1 MKLLEITPFVRFALQ
16 FEFLPNSENY
26 TTFDN
31 RLFFVVNGSGNI
43 VLDNVPHSFTKNTV
57 MMWQA
62 GTEYRFE
69 CSSKIDVISI
79 NFDYTASNSART
91 AYYTPVPL
99 KASKHTVKRPLAE
112 NTVFSDCTLL
122 NEPLIL
128 HNAFFLQKKLSK
140 IVGEHI
146 SKPDLFY
153 EKSSA
158 ALKDCIVDTVRFYNE
173 SPSTNNRINLI
184 ISYIHENYSSRL
196 TNEELAALIDYHPY
210 YLNRIFLKGMGVTL
224 HQYII
229 NYRVTLAEQLLIAT
243 NTSIQE
249 ISREVGFSSLS
260 LFTINFKKKHG
271 LTPSEFRKNY
281 YKI

>member
-16 FEFLPNSENY
+16 FEFLPNSETY

-31 RLFFVVNGSGNI
+31 RLFFVVNGSGTI
-43 VLDNVPHSFTKNTV
+43 VLDNVPYSFTKNTV
-57 MMWQA
+57 MLWQA

-69 CSSKIDVISI
+69 CNSKIDVISV
-79 NFDYTASNSART
+79 NFDYTAANSERT

-99 KASKHTVKRPLAE
+99 KASGQAVMPQKRE
-112 NTVFSDCTLL
+112 NTIFSDCSVL
-122 NEPLIL
+122 NVPLIL
-128 HNAFFLQKKLSK
+128 HNMFFLQKKLSQ
-140 IVGEHI
+140 IVSEHI
-146 SKPDLFY
+146 SKPIYFY

-158 ALKDCIVDTVRFYNE
+158 ALKDCIVNIVRFHNE
-173 SPSTNNRINLI
+173 APSTNNRINLI
-184 ISYIHENYSSRL
+184 ISYIHENYASKL

-210 YLNRIFLKGMGVTL
+210 YLNRIFLKSMGVTL

-229 NYRVTLAEQLLIAT
+229 NYRVTLADQLLIAT
-243 NTSIQE
+243 NTGIQD

-271 LTPSEFRKNY
+271 ITPSEFRKNY